1 MNGMKST
8 APMVSSAPPSAGQ
21 RWVRAGV
28 LLVGIV
34 AAVFF
39 LGRLASKRVRDLTP
53 EEVRARMEGETLQI
67 DTAIEQIN
75 RLDARDR
82 REVMQSPQAQA
93 YLERLT
99 VDQRTH
105 FLRETIDRGLQQQLE
120 AIHKMTANE
129 RAKFVEEACARQREA
144 RERMQNL
151 PESEKQKVREM
162 MSSGKMDEV
171 IDRAMHE
178 YLAVTSSEERV
189 QLAPLFDGALDNL
202 NFAKKL

>member
-1 MNGMKST
+1 MIGMKSM
-8 APMVSSAPPSAGQ
+8 APKVPSAPPSAGQ
-21 RWVRAGV
+21 RWVRAGA

-39 LGRLASKRVRDLTP
+39 IGRLASKKVRDLTP
-53 EEVRARMEGETLQI
+53 EELRLRMEGETLRVE
-67 DTAIEQIN
+67 TAIEQIN

-93 YLERLT
+93 YFQRLPA
-99 VDQRTH
+99 DQRMR
-105 FLRETIDRGLQQQLE
+105 LVRETLDRGIQQQ
-120 AIHKMTANE
+120 IDSFRKMKPDE
-129 RAKFVEEACARQREA
+129 RAKFVEEARARQQEA
-144 RERMQNL
+144 RERMQNM
-151 PESEKQKVREM
+151 PESDKQNIRQM

>member
-8 APMVSSAPPSAGQ
+8 APMVSSAPPSAAQ

-93 YLERLT
+93 YFQRLPA
-99 VDQRTH
+99 DQR
-105 FLRETIDRGLQQQLE
+105 LRLVRETLDRGIQQQ
-120 AIHKMTANE
+120 IDSFRKMNADE
-129 RAKFVEEACARQREA
+129 RAKFVEEARARQQEA
-144 RERMQNL
+144 RERMQNM
-151 PESEKQKVREM
+151 PESDKQSVRQM

-178 YLAVTSSEERV
+178 YLAVTSSEERA